1 VFRLFNTPTWFHG
14 WDIVI
19 ESISIIVALLIAL
32 YSWRIYKLHKE
43 NKFGY
48 FSFAFVLIAIG
59 LLVKILTGGILYFTP
74 VRDAALDVLR
84 PLAGQHLQFSDL
96 LYRSGFLF
104 QMAAMLGAWL
114 LIFFLSQ
121 KPRARLT
128 KFYEVSQIALF
139 IYFILL
145 ISFVANF
152 RYFVFY
158 LTSSVILG
166 LIVLNYYK
174 NYLNTN
180 KNYNAYL
187 VMVSFLLILIGNIF
201 FVFVFLSSQLY
212 VIGELFLLAGFL
224 MLLQV
229 YRKTTKR

>member
-1 VFRLFNTPTWFHG
+1 MFRLFNTPVWFNG
-14 WDIVI
+14 WDIII
-19 ESISIIVALLIAL
+19 ESVSIIVALLIAL

-43 NKFGY
+43 NRYAY
-48 FSFAFVLIAIG
+48 FSFAFVLIAMG
-59 LLVKILTGGILYFTP
+59 LLVKVLTGGILYFTP
-74 VRDAALDVLR
+74 VRDVAAEVLR
-84 PLAGQHLQFSDL
+84 PIAGPGLKFSDL

-104 QMAAMLGAWL
+104 QMAPMLGAWL

-152 RYFVFY
+152 RYSVFY

-166 LIVLNYYK
+166 LVVLNYYK
-174 NYLNTN
+174 NYLNN
-180 KNYNAYL
+180 RNYNAYR
-187 VMVSFLLILIGNIF
+187 VMISFLLILIGNLF